1 MGITEI
7 ASLTVGLAGSLLYY
21 RENKKHKQADTRSID
36 VESLTK
42 TIKVLENERESLLN
56 RMQSQIDDM
65 ERRMK
70 LLQDELDTMKITI
83 KIIKYYPIIVNIY
96 ILLGMLTYVS
106 GIPINVNQ
114 YVYTFIGQSFIT
126 NILLI
131 LLYMAI
137 IPNNI

>member
-7 ASLTVGLAGSLLYY
+7 ASGAIILAGSLLYY
-21 RENKKHKQADTRSID
+21 RENKRHKQADTRSID

-70 LLQDELDTMKITI
+70 MLQDELDTMKSILRMKDSELLVSET
-83 KIIKYYPIIVNIY
+83 KI
-96 ILLGMLTYVS
+96 LTYNRAIACRIS
-106 GIPINVNQ
+106 CDTKICPIVDKIKELN
-114 YVYTFIGQSFIT
+114 G
-126 NILLI
+126 
-131 LLYMAI
+131 
-137 IPNNI
+137 

>member
-7 ASLTVGLAGSLLYY
+7 ASGAIILAGSLLYY
-21 RENKKHKQADTRSID
+21 RENKRHKQDDTRSIY

-70 LLQDELDTMKITI
+70 MLQDELDTMKSILRMKDSELLVSER
-83 KIIKYYPIIVNIY
+83 KI
-96 ILLGMLTYVS
+96 LTYDRAIACRIACDTKVC
-106 GIPINVNQ
+106 PIMDKLDDIN
-114 YVYTFIGQSFIT
+114 GQQ
-126 NILLI
+126 
-131 LLYMAI
+131 
-137 IPNNI
+137 

>member
-70 LLQDELDTMKITI
+70 LLQDELDTMKSILRMKDSELLVSET
-83 KIIKYYPIIVNIY
+83 KI
-96 ILLGMLTYVS
+96 LTYNRAIACRIACDTKVC
-106 GIPINVNQ
+106 PIMDKLDDIN
-114 YVYTFIGQSFIT
+114 GQQ
-126 NILLI
+126 
-131 LLYMAI
+131 
-137 IPNNI
+137 

>member
-7 ASLTVGLAGSLLYY
+7 ASGAIILAGSLLYY
-21 RENKKHKQADTRSID
+21 RENKRHKQADTRSID

-70 LLQDELDTMKITI
+70 LLQDELDTMKSILRMKDSELLVSEK
-83 KIIKYYPIIVNIY
+83 KI
-96 ILLGMLTYVS
+96 LTYNRAIACRIACDTKVC
-106 GIPINVNQ
+106 PIMDKLDDIN
-114 YVYTFIGQSFIT
+114 GQQ
-126 NILLI
+126 
-131 LLYMAI
+131 
-137 IPNNI
+137 

>member
-7 ASLTVGLAGSLLYY
+7 ASGAIILVGSLLYY
-21 RENKKHKQADTRSID
+21 RENKRHKQADTRSID

-70 LLQDELDTMKITI
+70 MLQDELDTMKSILRMKDSELLVSET
-83 KIIKYYPIIVNIY
+83 KI
-96 ILLGMLTYVS
+96 LTYNRAIACRIS
-106 GIPINVNQ
+106 CDTKICPIVDKIKELN
-114 YVYTFIGQSFIT
+114 G
-126 NILLI
+126 
-131 LLYMAI
+131 
-137 IPNNI
+137 

>member
-7 ASLTVGLAGSLLYY
+7 ASGAIILVGSLLYY
-21 RENKKHKQADTRSID
+21 KENKRHKQADTRSID

-70 LLQDELDTMKITI
+70 MLQDELDTMKSILRMKDSELLVSEK
-83 KIIKYYPIIVNIY
+83 KI
-96 ILLGMLTYVS
+96 LTYDRAIACHISCDTKVC
-106 GIPINVNQ
+106 PIMDKLDEIN
-114 YVYTFIGQSFIT
+114 GQQ
-126 NILLI
+126 
-131 LLYMAI
+131 
-137 IPNNI
+137 

>member
-7 ASLTVGLAGSLLYY
+7 ASGAIILVGSLLYY
-21 RENKKHKQADTRSID
+21 KENKRHKQANTRSID

-70 LLQDELDTMKITI
+70 MLQDELDTMKSILRMKDSELLVSETKILTFNRAIACRISCDTKICPIVDKI
-83 KIIKYYPIIVNIY
+83 KELN
-96 ILLGMLTYVS
+96 GC
-106 GIPINVNQ
+106 
-114 YVYTFIGQSFIT
+114 
-126 NILLI
+126 
-131 LLYMAI
+131 
-137 IPNNI
+137 

>member
-7 ASLTVGLAGSLLYY
+7 ASGAIILVGSLLYY
-21 RENKKHKQADTRSID
+21 KENKRHKQADTRSID

-70 LLQDELDTMKITI
+70 MLQDELDTMKSILRMKDSELLVSET
-83 KIIKYYPIIVNIY
+83 KI
-96 ILLGMLTYVS
+96 LTYNRAIACRIS
-106 GIPINVNQ
+106 CDTKICPIVDKIKELN
-114 YVYTFIGQSFIT
+114 G
-126 NILLI
+126 
-131 LLYMAI
+131 
-137 IPNNI
+137 

>member
-7 ASLTVGLAGSLLYY
+7 ASGTIILAGSLLYY

-56 RMQSQIDDM
+56 CMQSQIDDM

-70 LLQDELDTMKITI
+70 LLQDELDTMKSILRMKDSELLVSET
-83 KIIKYYPIIVNIY
+83 KI
-96 ILLGMLTYVS
+96 LTYNRAIACRISCDTKVC
-106 GIPINVNQ
+106 PIMDKLDDIN
-114 YVYTFIGQSFIT
+114 GQQ
-126 NILLI
+126 
-131 LLYMAI
+131 
-137 IPNNI
+137 